1 MIGRVRVALFGASGL
16 LGWTINQ
23 GLKLR
28 GFQTIPYRLLDDKNS
43 VFESFRFLD
52 LDDGSK
58 VTRELLDLWP
68 DAIINCAAISSPDV
82 VNQDPKTARRI
93 NVNSAQKLAEISTH
107 LGARFIHISSD
118 MVFGGREEPYRS
130 TDTPGPLNEYGNQKL
145 ESEKKVLFAA
155 DENVV
160 VLRLTLMNGNS
171 PRANR
176 SPHERIFESIQKG
189 KPLTLFDDEYRQ
201 PCSAD
206 NVASVVVE
214 LLERPN
220 LNGLFHWAGDD
231 VLTRYELGLRI
242 LERFGLSTNLIKRGS
257 LNDSFIEAGKR
268 PSRLTFE
275 LSPLLG
281 KIKTNPQGIE
291 EQVEGLEVPHRLY
304 KWYRENAEDPSKYVL
319 RL

>member
-1 MIGRVRVALFGASGL
+1 MMGRVRVALFGASGL

-28 GFQTIPYRLLDDKNS
+28 GFQTIPYRLHDDKNS

-82 VNQDPKTARRI
+82 VNQDPKAARRI
-93 NVNSAQKLAEISTH
+93 NVSSAQKLAEISTH

-118 MVFGGREEPYRS
+118 MVFGGRDEPYRS
-130 TDTPGPLNEYGNQKL
+130 TDTPCPLNEYGNQKL

-189 KPLTLFDDEYRQ
+189 MPLTLFDDEYRQ

-206 NVASVVVE
+206 NAASVVVE

-220 LNGLFHWAGDD
+220 LNGLFHWAGND
-231 VLTRYELGLRI
+231 VLTRFELGIRI

-257 LNDSFIEAGKR
+257 LKDSSLEAGKR

-281 KIKTNPQGIE
+281 KIKTKPQCIE
-291 EQVEGLEVPHRLY
+291 EQVEGLEVPHRHY
-304 KWYRENAEDPSKYVL
+304 KWYRETAEDPSKYVL